1 MFSPDN
7 IDFAESKK
15 NILSIRL
22 TPNGFYFSIH
32 CPTDGTVFYQNSVS
46 FSPIEDYLECIEKL
60 IFDYPFFSDN
70 YKKIYVICVDDATTI
85 VPNDYYDKRWAA
97 ELLSFNCLNHKS
109 HIISNELQEHD
120 CRVIWGIDKSIHSF
134 LSRALLNPNFVSHLS
149 FLVPLFYKLHNKNK
163 DALFVN
169 FNDNKMLDIVAF
181 SADKLTLAKTF
192 HTSNLL
198 EESYYIQK
206 TWESLQLN
214 VQLDKLFFSGNT
226 SNHSECIDNLKRVV
240 SNTDIISWNVP
251 EGAKINNEEIP
262 TEILKQ
268 LCEL

>member
-1 MFSPDN
+1 M
-7 IDFAESKK
+7 
-15 NILSIRL
+15 
-22 TPNGFYFSIH
+22 
-32 CPTDGTVFYQNSVS
+32 
-46 FSPIEDYLECIEKL
+46 
-60 IFDYPFFSDN
+60 
-70 YKKIYVICVDDATTI
+70 
-85 VPNDYYDKRWAA
+85 
-97 ELLSFNCLNHKS
+97 
-109 HIISNELQEHD
+109 
-120 CRVIWGIDKSIHSF
+120 
-134 LSRALLNPNFVSHLS
+134 
-149 FLVPLFYKLHNKNK
+149 
-163 DALFVN
+163 N

-268 LCEL
+268 LFEL

>member
-1 MFSPDN
+1 MFSSDN

-22 TPNGFYFSIH
+22 TPDGFYFSIH
-32 CPTDGTVFYQNSVS
+32 CPTDETVFYQNSVT
-46 FSPIEDYLECIEKL
+46 FSPNENYLEGIEKL

-70 YKKIYVICVDDATTI
+70 YKKVYVICVDDELTI
-85 VPNDYYDKRWAA
+85 VPNEYYDKRWMT
-97 ELLSFNCLNHKS
+97 ELLSFNCLNPKT
-109 HIISNELQEHD
+109 HIISNELQEHN
-120 CRVIWGIDKSIHSF
+120 CRVIWGIDKSVHSF
-134 LSRALLNPNFVSHLS
+134 LSRALLNPNFVSHLF

-163 DALFVN
+163 RALFVN
-169 FNDNKMLDIVAF
+169 FNTDKMMDIVAF
-181 SADKLTLAKTF
+181 SGDKLTLAKTF
-192 HTSNLL
+192 SANNLL

-214 VQLDKLFFSGNT
+214 AQQDRLLFSGNT
-226 SNHSECIDNLKRVV
+226 SNNGECIDTLKRVV
-240 SNTDIISWNVP
+240 SNTEIISWELPNS
-251 EGAKINNEEIP
+251 AKINNEEIP